1 MQAGFANDEVERYS
15 RQMLLPQVGV
25 HGQDRLR
32 HGRVLIV
39 GLGGLGCPAALYLAG
54 AGVGTLGLVD
64 RPGDVVERSNLHR
77 QIAHADAR
85 VGMDKVASAAAA
97 VAVLNPHVAIERHP
111 AFTPSNAVQLAR
123 EYDVVLDCTDNVAVR
138 YLISDACAAA
148 ERTPLVAG
156 AAIGLD
162 GQLTVYMLDNETP
175 CYRCVFPDPPP
186 PSCVGSCD
194 SAGVLGPVPGIV
206 GTLQAMEA
214 IKIIAKIAGA
224 IPLSRRLL
232 LFDASTMTFRD
243 VKLRPRNVACVG
255 CCHRT
260 KLSVSSFDYDA
271 FARGPDTSA
280 TMTSNAA
287 PLPDDWRISPNCFS
301 DMRTADGPASYML
314 IDVRPPEQF
323 TMCSLPEARNVPL
336 SAMQKDHSLV
346 HSIHAA
352 AGDRSIVLLC
362 RRGNASQDALSLF
375 RANGVDTAVDIEGG
389 LQAWHHLVDATF
401 PLY

>member
-25 HGQDRLR
+25 QGQDRLR
-32 HGRVLIV
+32 RGRVLIV

-77 QIAHADAR
+77 QIAHDDTR
-85 VGMDKVASAAAA
+85 VGMNKVASAAAA
-97 VAVLNPHVAIERHP
+97 VAALNPHVAIERHT
-111 AFTPSNAVQLAR
+111 AFTASNAVPLAR
-123 EYDVVLDCTDNVAVR
+123 QYDVVLDCTDNVGVR

-156 AAIGLD
+156 AAIGLE
-162 GQLTVYMLDNETP
+162 GQLTVYMLDSETP

-194 SAGVLGPVPGIV
+194 SAGVLGPVPGII
-206 GTLQAMEA
+206 GTLQAIEA
-214 IKIIAKIAGA
+214 IKIIAKISGA

-232 LFDASTMTFRD
+232 LFDASTMAFRD
-243 VKLRPRNVACVG
+243 VKLRPRKAACVG
-255 CCHRT
+255 CCDRT
-260 KLSVSSFDYDA
+260 KLAVESFDYDA
-271 FARGPDTSA
+271 FARESGTSGSQ
-280 TMTSNAA
+280 TSTAA
-287 PLPDDWRISPNCFS
+287 PLPDEWRISPKCFS
-301 DMRTADGPASYML
+301 DMRNAHAPASYAL

-323 TMCSLPEARNVPL
+323 NMCALPEARNVPL

-346 HSIHAA
+346 HSICAG
-352 AGDRSIVLLC
+352 AGDKKIVLLC
-362 RRGNASQDALSLF
+362 RRGNASQDALRLF
-375 RANGVDTAVDIEGG
+375 RTTGVDNAIDIEGG
-389 LQAWHHLVDATF
+389 LQAWHHDVDPTF